1 MGLPHAIVE
10 LMDRAKIVGNER
22 QQMEH
27 RIHSILHNAYEKGRQ
42 IGIEEG
48 YEKGLDDAFELAQ
61 DEPNLLDKDENS

>member
-1 MGLPHAIVE
+1 MALPHTIVE

-27 RIHSILHNAYEKGRQ
+27 RVHSILHNAYEKGRK

-48 YEKGLDDAFELAQ
+48 YGKGLDDAFELAR
-61 DEPNLLDKDENS
+61 DEIDDETS